1 MSNAA
6 GNTSSSWAKQQF
18 TKLAIAT
25 QRKVWTRRADT
36 WDHSNDAGM
45 VNVAAAAVELA
56 NVQPGMAC
64 VDLGCGGGRLALEL
78 ARRGASVIGMD
89 VSGAM
94 VERMLGL
101 AREEGL
107 DLVTGRV
114 APIEHVVL
122 EPNSV
127 DLVISNYAFHHLL
140 DADKGKVVTTVYG
153 WLKPGGVFITSD
165 MMLGRGA
172 TTGDRQVI
180 KSKVRAMEKKGIP
193 GYWRILKNAGRYI
206 FRLRERPIT
215 PEAWMKL
222 YATAGFVD
230 LTTRNIVAEA
240 HIVRGVKPVR

>member
-1 MSNAA
+1 MSNTA
-6 GNTSSSWAKQQF
+6 GNASPSWAKEQF

-45 VNVAAAAVELA
+45 LNVAAAAVELA
-56 NVQPGMAC
+56 NAQPGMVC

-78 ARRGASVIGMD
+78 ARRGATVIGVD

-94 VERMLGL
+94 VDRMLGL

-107 DLVTGRV
+107 DTVSGRV
-114 APIEHVVL
+114 SPIEHVVL
-122 EPNSV
+122 EANSI

-172 TTGDRQVI
+172 TSGDRQVI
-180 KSKVRAMEKKGIP
+180 KSKVRAMAKKGVP

-222 YATAGFVD
+222 YSAAGFVD
-230 LTTRNIVAEA
+230 LSSKNIVAEA
-240 HIVRGVKPVR
+240 HIVRGVKPLA

>member
-1 MSNAA
+1 MPNAT
-6 GNTSSSWAKQQF
+6 TSTTASRAKQLL
-18 TKLAIAT
+18 TKVAIAT

-45 VNVAAAAVELA
+45 LNVAAAAVALA
-56 NVQPGMAC
+56 NAQPGMVC

-78 ARRGASVIGMD
+78 ARRGARVTGVD
-89 VSGAM
+89 VSAAM
-94 VERMLGL
+94 VDRMVGL
-101 AREEGL
+101 ARAESLDQVEGR
-107 DLVTGRV
+107 T
-114 APIEHVVL
+114 APIEHVSF
-122 EPNSV
+122 EPNSL

-140 DADKGKVVTTVYG
+140 DADKGKVVTNVFG

-172 TTGDRQVI
+172 TAGDREVI
-180 KSKVRAMEKKGIP
+180 KGKVRAMAKKGLP

-222 YATAGFVD
+222 YAAAGFSD
-230 LTTRNIVAEA
+230 LSSTNVVAEA
-240 HIVRGVKPVR
+240 HIVRGVKPGA